1 MFIEIILETQAAVK
15 KEPCHCGDYGALRKN
30 YRELQ
35 EENSRL
41 SQILKLREQ
50 ELAILTE
57 KDVVKIE

>member
-1 MFIEIILETQAAVK
+1 MK
-15 KEPCHCGDYGALRKN
+15 KEPCHCGDYGSLRKN